1 MKACSKVK
9 QLKVLGMAQDWHFN
23 FTLDFPD
30 AIVLPEFKFR
40 GEIFVRK
47 YHSVTYVVIVIVLA
61 SLAGGFWGNRVQATS
76 KSAEDINELLRNYSQ
91 VLSIA
96 EENYADEV
104 DAQKTVYESIRGML
118 KTLDPHSNFFD
129 PKSFSQFRE
138 DQRGNFYGLGIT
150 IAIRSGKPSVITPIP
165 GTPAY
170 RLGIRS
176 GDIIAKVEGKS
187 TDGLSIQDV
196 VDKLRGPK
204 GTTVNISVQ
213 REGIPELLE
222 FSIVRD
228 EIPHYSIPFTFFLKP
243 KVGYIRVDTF
253 TETTEK
259 EISDSLKKLGPDL
272 EGLVLD
278 LRSNP
283 GGYLQAAI
291 AVADKFLKNGQ
302 DVLVTKGRIQS
313 ANHRY
318 PATKGT
324 DGPHYPM
331 VVLIN
336 SGSASASEIV
346 AGAIQDHDRG
356 LIVGETSFG
365 KGLVQ
370 TVFPLSQGAGV
381 SLTTAKWYTPSGR
394 LIQRDY
400 AHKSYYDYYYNKGK
414 ETPPT
419 EIKYTDSGREVPGGG
434 GIIPDVKVEVPKLN
448 KFQTLLLSK
457 SAFFTFIRS
466 YNVSHANLDKTFDV
480 SQAVLTEFRHFL
492 TSNDIAYQ
500 ETEFVEN
507 LDFIRRQIKY
517 EYFLSHFTQEEAQ
530 KIYLEGD
537 PQVSKALE
545 VLPETKALFQSA
557 RKAIASRR
565 APGK

>member
-1 MKACSKVK
+1 
-9 QLKVLGMAQDWHFN
+9 
-23 FTLDFPD
+23 
-30 AIVLPEFKFR
+30 
-40 GEIFVRK
+40 VRK
-47 YHSVTYVVIVIVLA
+47 YHSVTYILIVIVLT

-76 KSAEDINELLRNYSQ
+76 KSAEDVSELLRNYSE

-96 EENYADEV
+96 EDSYADEV
-104 DAQKTVYESIRGML
+104 DTQKTVYESIRGML

-150 IAIRSGKPSVITPIP
+150 IAIRSGKPTVISPIP

-176 GDIIAKVEGKS
+176 GDIISRVEGKS

-213 REGIPELLE
+213 REGISELLE

-228 EIPHYSIPFTFFLKP
+228 EIPHYSIPFTFFLRP
-243 KVGYIRVDTF
+243 KVGYVRVDTF

-272 EGLVLD
+272 EGLILD

-302 DVLVTKGRIQS
+302 DVLVTKGRIPS

-318 PATKGT
+318 PASKGT
-324 DGPHYPM
+324 DGPYYPM

-400 AHKSYYDYYYNKGK
+400 AHKSYYDYYYSKGK
-414 ETPPT
+414 ETLPT

-434 GIIPDVKVEVPKLN
+434 GIIPDIKIEVAKLN

-457 SAFFTFIRS
+457 SSFFTFIRS
-466 YNVSHANLDKTFDV
+466 YNVSHADSEKTFDV
-480 SQAVLTEFRHFL
+480 DQAVLTEFRHFL
-492 TSNDIAYQ
+492 TTKEIAYQ
-500 ETEFVEN
+500 ETEFVDNME
-507 LDFIRRQIKY
+507 FIKRQIKY
-517 EYFLSHFTQEEAQ
+517 EYFLSHFTQEDAQ
-530 KIYLEGD
+530 KVYLEGD
-537 PQVSKALE
+537 PQVARALE
-545 VLPETKALFQSA
+545 VLPEARALFQNA
-557 RKAIASRR
+557 RKVVASKKG
-565 APGK
+565 PGK

>member
-1 MKACSKVK
+1 M
-9 QLKVLGMAQDWHFN
+9 
-23 FTLDFPD
+23 
-30 AIVLPEFKFR
+30 
-40 GEIFVRK
+40 RK
-47 YHSVTYVVIVIVLA
+47 YHSVTYILIVIVLT

-76 KSAEDINELLRNYSQ
+76 KSTEDVNELLRNYSE

-96 EENYADEV
+96 EDSYADEV
-104 DAQKTVYESIRGML
+104 DTQKTVYESIRGML

-150 IAIRSGKPSVITPIP
+150 IAIRSGKPTVISPIP

-176 GDIIAKVEGKS
+176 GDIISKVEGKS

-204 GTTVNISVQ
+204 GTTVNISIQ
-213 REGIPELLE
+213 REGISELLE

-228 EIPHYSIPFTFFLKP
+228 EIPHYSIPFTFFLRP
-243 KVGYIRVDTF
+243 KVGYVRVDTF

-259 EISDSLKKLGPDL
+259 EISDSLKKLGPDM
-272 EGLVLD
+272 EGLILD

-302 DVLVTKGRIQS
+302 DVLVTKGRIPS

-318 PATKGT
+318 PASKGA

-434 GIIPDVKVEVPKLN
+434 GIIPDVKIEVPKLN

-457 SAFFTFIRS
+457 SSFFTFIRG
-466 YNVSHANLDKTFDV
+466 YNVSHADSEKTFDV
-480 SQAVLTEFRHFL
+480 DQAVLTEFRHFL
-492 TSNDIAYQ
+492 NTKEIAYQ
-500 ETEFVEN
+500 ETEFVDNME
-507 LDFIRRQIKY
+507 FIKRQIKY
-517 EYFLSHFTQEEAQ
+517 EYFLSHFTQEDAQ
-530 KIYLEGD
+530 KVYLEGD
-537 PQVSKALE
+537 LQVARALE
-545 VLPETKALFQSA
+545 VLPEARALFQNA
-557 RKAIASRR
+557 RKVVASKKG
-565 APGK
+565 PGK

>member
-1 MKACSKVK
+1 MK
-9 QLKVLGMAQDWHFN
+9 
-23 FTLDFPD
+23 
-30 AIVLPEFKFR
+30 R
-40 GEIFVRK
+40 
-47 YHSVTYVVIVIVLA
+47 YHSLTYILTVIVLA

-76 KSAEDINELLRNYSQ
+76 KSSEDLNELLKTYSE
-91 VLSIA
+91 VLSLA
-96 EENYADEV
+96 EENYADDV
-104 DAQKTVYESIRGML
+104 DPQKTVYDSIRGML

-150 IAIRSGKPSVITPIP
+150 IAIRNSKPTVISPIP

-176 GDIIAKVEGKS
+176 GDIISKIESKS

-228 EIPHYSIPFTFFLKP
+228 EIPHYSIPFTFFLRP
-243 KVGYIRVDTF
+243 KIGYIRVDTF

-259 EISDSLKKLGPDL
+259 EITDSLKKLGSDL
-272 EGLVLD
+272 EGLILD

-302 DVLVTKGRIQS
+302 DVLITKGRISS

-318 PATKGT
+318 PASKGT
-324 DGPHYPM
+324 EGPYYPM

-400 AHKSYYDYYYNKGK
+400 AHKSYYDYYWNKGK
-414 ETPPT
+414 ETAPT
-419 EIKYTDSGREVPGGG
+419 EIKYTDSGREVFGGG
-434 GIIPDVKVEVPKLN
+434 GIAPDAKVEVPKLN

-457 SAFFTFIRS
+457 SHIFTFVRN
-466 YNVSHANLDKTFDV
+466 YNVSHPALERGFEVNDTILN
-480 SQAVLTEFRHFL
+480 EFRHFL
-492 TSNDIAYQ
+492 NSNDVAYQ
-500 ETEFVEN
+500 ETEFSEN

-517 EYFLSHFTQEEAQ
+517 EYFLARFTQEEAQ
-530 KIYLEGD
+530 KVLLDGD
-537 PQVSKALE
+537 PQVAKALE
-545 VLPETKALFQSA
+545 VLPQAKALYQNA
-557 RKAIASRR
+557 KKVMASKRG
-565 APGK
+565 PGK

>member
-1 MKACSKVK
+1 MK
-9 QLKVLGMAQDWHFN
+9 
-23 FTLDFPD
+23 
-30 AIVLPEFKFR
+30 
-40 GEIFVRK
+40 K
-47 YHSVTYVVIVIVLA
+47 YHSATYILTVILLA
-61 SLAGGFWGNRVQATS
+61 SLAGGFWGNRVQATA
-76 KSAEDINELLRNYSQ
+76 KSTEDVNDLLRAYSE

-104 DAQKTVYESIRGML
+104 DSQKTVYDSIRGML

-138 DQRGNFYGLGIT
+138 DQRGNFFGLGIT
-150 IAIRSGKPSVITPIP
+150 IAIRSGKPTVISPIP

-176 GDIIAKVEGKS
+176 GDIISRIEGKS

-204 GTTVNISVQ
+204 GTTVNIAIQ
-213 REGIPELLE
+213 REGISEFLE

-228 EIPHYSIPFTFFLKP
+228 EIPHYSIPFTFYLKP

-259 EISDSLKKLGPDL
+259 EISDSLKKLGPEL
-272 EGLVLD
+272 EGLILD

-302 DVLVTKGRIQS
+302 DVLVTKGRIPS

-324 DGPHYPM
+324 ESSYYPM

-434 GIIPDVKVEVPKLN
+434 GIIPDVKIEVPKLN

-457 SAFFTFIRS
+457 STFFTFVRT
-466 YNVSHANLDKTFDV
+466 YNVSHAASEKGFDV
-480 SQAVLTEFRHFL
+480 NETVITEFRHFL
-492 TSNDIAYQ
+492 NSPPNEISYQ
-500 ETEFVEN
+500 ENEFVEN
-507 LDFIRRQIKY
+507 TEFIRRQIRY

-537 PQVSKALE
+537 PQVTKALE
-545 VLPETKALFQSA
+545 VLPEAKALFQNA
-557 RKAIASRR
+557 RKVMASKSRPR
-565 APGK
+565 

>member
-1 MKACSKVK
+1 MK
-9 QLKVLGMAQDWHFN
+9 
-23 FTLDFPD
+23 
-30 AIVLPEFKFR
+30 R
-40 GEIFVRK
+40 
-47 YHSVTYVVIVIVLA
+47 YHSLTYILTVIVLA

-76 KSAEDINELLRNYSQ
+76 KSSEDVNELLKTYSE
-91 VLSIA
+91 VLNLA
-96 EENYADEV
+96 EENYADDV
-104 DAQKTVYESIRGML
+104 DSQKTVYDSIRGML

-150 IAIRSGKPSVITPIP
+150 IAIRNGKPTVISPIP

-176 GDIIAKVEGKS
+176 GDIISKIEGKS

-204 GTTVNISVQ
+204 GTTVNISIQ

-228 EIPHYSIPFTFFLKP
+228 EIPHYSIPFTFFLRP
-243 KVGYIRVDTF
+243 KIGYIRVDTF

-259 EISDSLKKLGPDL
+259 EITDSLKKLGSDL
-272 EGLVLD
+272 EGLILD

-291 AVADKFLKNGQ
+291 AVSDKFLKNGQ
-302 DVLVTKGRIQS
+302 DVLITKGRISS

-318 PATKGT
+318 PASKGT
-324 DGPHYPM
+324 EGPYYPM

-414 ETPPT
+414 EMAPT
-419 EIKYTDSGREVPGGG
+419 EIKYTDSGREVFGGG
-434 GIIPDVKVEVPKLN
+434 GIAPDVKVEVPKLN

-457 SAFFTFIRS
+457 SYIFTFVRN
-466 YNVSHANLDKTFDV
+466 YNVSHSALDRGFEVNDTIFND
-480 SQAVLTEFRHFL
+480 FRHFL
-492 TSNDIAYQ
+492 NSNEVTYQ
-500 ETEFVEN
+500 ETEFSEN
-507 LDFIRRQIKY
+507 FDFIKRQIKY
-517 EYFLSHFTQEEAQ
+517 EYFLARFTQEEAQ
-530 KIYLEGD
+530 KVLLEGD
-537 PQVSKALE
+537 PQIGKALE
-545 VLPETKALFQSA
+545 VLPQAKALYQNA
-557 RKAIASRR
+557 KKVMASRR
-565 APGK
+565 SPGK